1 MENNQYLSYVHE
13 EIDITRPL
21 MTRDGTPVEIVGRW
35 VYGDQPSVIVGEIHG
50 EQYTWRLNG
59 SFEFSGK
66 VCNSDLVYVQME
78 YDKDRKL
85 ALCNTFS
92 FEVRITGIKDGVADI
107 QDGIR
112 DQLPYAF
119 VAEDARIFRLKS
131 VEQCAPVV
139 QVVAQ
144 SAVEAEEQLCLLI
157 SHSFLTVENGG
168 MFNFDKPRKLPETQI
183 PGTEQ

>member
-1 MENNQYLSYVHE
+1 
-13 EIDITRPL
+13 
-21 MTRDGTPVEIVGRW
+21 
-35 VYGDQPSVIVGEIHG
+35 
-50 EQYTWRLNG
+50 
-59 SFEFSGK
+59 
-66 VCNSDLVYVQME
+66 ME

-168 MFNFDKPRKLPETQI
+168 MFNFDKPRKLPETQT